1 MLSLIRN
8 DYCVTD
14 AVKFALGE
22 LEKVL
27 SDDKVLQL
35 EVKQDDTIEEQGYH
49 LTVEGDRFQ
58 IIGGDEAGVMYGVLD
73 LAKKVEH
80 NGGI

>member
-58 IIGGDEAGVMYGVLD
+58 IIGGDEAGKRWSITAASKGSSRL
-73 LAKKVEH
+73 L
-80 NGGI
+80 